1 MSFALAR
8 RKITGAQEFQN
19 LKFEYFGTDFKNQP
33 GRKVL
38 FRSTNVP
45 TSAGPKYRYPDTVSV
60 QDLWAMYVHP
70 VRSRYPGT
78 VSGHPVRSEYPR
90 TVSGHPDRIGPSGYV
105 RTPCPYAPIGLSGR
119 SVRTPLLSYT
129 DPLSVYPPYGLDCS
143 GDVPRSH

>member
-1 MSFALAR
+1 MSFARAR

-38 FRSTNVP
+38 FRSTKVP
-45 TSAGPKYRYPDTVSV
+45 TPAGPKYRYPDTVSV

-70 VRSRYPGT
+70 VRSRYPG
-78 VSGHPVRSEYPR
+78 

-129 DPLSVYPPYGLDCS
+129 DPLSVYPPYGLDRS
-143 GDVPRSH
+143 GDVPRSHRDLLAIYII